1 MSNEGRKTMNEL
13 IQDAVMLE
21 TPVAPTAKIAGALA
35 KAQGAFKNP
44 LKSHTAEVQMKAGGK
59 YTYTYAD
66 LADTMDAI
74 RGPLSDNGLAIVQ
87 QPEIHS
93 GDNGVLISV
102 KTVLYHESGESLDC
116 GTVTMFVEDDRPQT
130 IGTGMTYCRRYGLS
144 ALGVVS
150 EEDNDAKGT
159 GKDARS
165 ETKLEPVKAAVK
177 AVVKLTP
184 PALYETGK
192 AAIERINDMD
202 KAEDW
207 RLWMDKHAE
216 RMTETQRTTLDDAF
230 AAHMESVGL

>member
-1 MSNEGRKTMNEL
+1 MNEIAL
-13 IQDAVMLE
+13 DAGILVTAL
-21 TPVAPTAKIAGALA
+21 PPTAKIAAALA
-35 KAQGAFKNP
+35 KAQGVFKNP
-44 LKSHTAEVQMKAGGK
+44 LKSHTAEVLMKSGGTYK
-59 YTYTYAD
+59 YTYAD

-74 RGPLSDNGLAIVQ
+74 RGPLSENGLAVIQ
-87 QPEIHS
+87 RPEIHKA
-93 GDNGVLISV
+93 DNGVLISV
-102 KTVLYHESGESLDC
+102 NTILYHESGETLDC

-216 RMTETQRTTLDDAF
+216 RMTETQRKTLDDAF